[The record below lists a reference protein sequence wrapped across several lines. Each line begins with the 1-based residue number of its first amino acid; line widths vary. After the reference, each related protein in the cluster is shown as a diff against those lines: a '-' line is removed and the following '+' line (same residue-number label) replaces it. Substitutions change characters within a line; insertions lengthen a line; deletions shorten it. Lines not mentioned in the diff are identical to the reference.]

1 MAQLKIIPTL
11 DTAIKPEMDS
21 WSAPPAGLFLLIE
34 EGPPDD
40 FFLLIDDEGNRL
52 LIA

>member
-1 MAQLKIIPTL
+1 MADLQEIPTL
-11 DTAIKPEMDS
+11 DTAIKPVMNS
-21 WSAPPAGLFLLIE
+21 WSTPPAGILLLIE

-40 FFLLIDDEGNRL
+40 FYLLIDDEGNRL

>member
-1 MAQLKIIPTL
+1 MPTLQEIPTL
-11 DTAIKPEMDS
+11 DTAIKPQMNS
-21 WSAPPAGLFLLIE
+21 WTSPPLGILLLIE

-40 FFLLIDDEGNRL
+40 FYLAIDDAGNRL

>member
-1 MAQLKIIPTL
+1 MPTLQEIPTL
-11 DTAIKPEMDS
+11 DIAIKPSMNS
-21 WSAPPAGLFLLIE
+21 WSTPPAGILLLIE

-40 FFLLIDDEGNRL
+40 FYLAIDNDGHRL